1 MTTVTNDFVSQYQK
15 KTESVP
21 SANSKESLG
30 QASFL
35 KLMTAQLKFQDPFKP
50 VENKDMVA
58 QMAQFSQVAGIS
70 EMNASL
76 KAIAGSFGTSRLA
89 EAANFIGRSVL
100 QDGDTAYA
108 DAQGRYSG
116 EFNLANAASNVS
128 LEWLDSAG
136 NVVHTQ
142 EMGNLPAGRIPF
154 QLVSEDDQGNPA
166 DIGPL
171 KVRIKGA
178 AASTVSTWLPVT
190 AVESSSTGA
199 DALLVTPAGSFS
211 ASSARRIT

>member
-108 DAQGRYSG
+108 DAQGRYAG
-116 EFNLANAASNVS
+116 EFNLANPASNVS
-128 LEWLDSAG
+128 LEWLDGAG

-142 EMGNLPAGRIPF
+142 EMGNLQAR
-154 QLVSEDDQGNPA
+154 
-166 DIGPL
+166 
-171 KVRIKGA
+171 VR
-178 AASTVSTWLPVT
+178 
-190 AVESSSTGA
+190 SSS
-199 DALLVTPAGSFS
+199 
-211 ASSARRIT
+211 